1 MQVQKGLVKY
11 KDRSD
16 ILCTYGI
23 TEDGKTYYFLE
34 GNTISN
40 GNIVATTVLVE
51 AIDPLVVSSSI
62 GVIDPNGNVVIPFEN
77 KAVKPLTNDLLLVEK
92 ATPVTDSVIEAVELR
107 SDPSAASK
115 LVSTPAAIKE
125 NMHIK
130 MGDTGRFVFNDQFSE
145 ATICDINGNN
155 LVNDE
160 LFSFIGLNDERMFL
174 SKNVVGS
181 FIWEFDVVNKKL
193 DVMPEPEVEIKMGD
207 GDASEFTVD
216 VSQIPMVE
224 ASTEVSTEFDVE
236 IPQYNMNLEGG
247 FAPED
252 VVVVPTPEV
261 ATETVV
267 SVEASTEGTE
277 VNEVSEEESKVVALD
292 AEPVAS
298 DEVVTTEEVV
308 EVDTE
313 PETEINTEAV
323 TESETEPETEAEPI
337 TESETEPETEMDTEP
352 ETEVETEPET
362 EVETEPETESVIE
375 ETTEAFAK
383 DLFASTAEE
392 DIFANARLHEDRI
405 VTSSMDEED
414 AYEGFTYFPE
424 HSSKDS
430 LVQEVSATINEL
442 VKLNK
447 SQRQKIISYEQRMDQ
462 MADANRKMNDKLRE
476 QSRDYEKL
484 RSTAENFKTVV
495 GKLEA
500 KCEVLE
506 GKNEALEA
514 KAHDQERTIYRL
526 TAENTSLREQNL
538 SNEALA
544 QVLAEARSALETDE
558 GEMGYYRKAA

>member
-23 TEDGKTYYFLE
+23 TDDGKTYYFLE
-34 GNTISN
+34 GNTIPN

-62 GVIDPNGNVVIPFEN
+62 GVIDPDGNVVIPFEN
-77 KAVKPLTNDLLLVEK
+77 KAVKPLSNDLLLVEK
-92 ATPVTDSVIEAVELR
+92 GTPVTDSVIEAVELR

-130 MGDTGRFVFNDQFSE
+130 MGDAGRFVFNDQFSE

-160 LFSFIGLNDERMFL
+160 LFSFIGLTDDRMFL
-174 SKNVVGS
+174 SKNIVGS
-181 FIWEFDVVNKKL
+181 FIWEFDVANKKL
-193 DVMPEPEVEIKMGD
+193 DVMPEPEVEVKMGD

-216 VSQIPMVE
+216 VSQIPTVE
-224 ASTEVSTEFDVE
+224 ESTEEVTEFGTE
-236 IPQYNMNLEGG
+236 MMESNLEGG

-252 VVVVPTPEV
+252 IDVVPTPEV
-261 ATETVV
+261 
-267 SVEASTEGTE
+267 
-277 VNEVSEEESKVVALD
+277 
-292 AEPVAS
+292 
-298 DEVVTTEEVV
+298 
-308 EVDTE
+308 
-313 PETEINTEAV
+313 
-323 TESETEPETEAEPI
+323 EAEPA
-337 TESETEPETEMDTEP
+337 TDAVEETTEMDTEP
-352 ETEVETEPET
+352 ETEVTTEAVVEETTDVVVEET
-362 EVETEPETESVIE
+362 TETVVE
-375 ETTEAFAK
+375 ETTEAVAE
-383 DLFASTAEE
+383 DLFVMSPEE
-392 DIFANARLHEDRI
+392 DIFADAKVHEDTI
-405 VTSSMDEED
+405 VPASDESYD
-414 AYEGFTYFPE
+414 DFTYFPE

-447 SQRQKIISYEQRMDQ
+447 SQRQKLISYEQKMDQ
-462 MADANRKMNDKLRE
+462 MADANRKMTEKLRE
-476 QSRDYEKL
+476 QTRDYEKL
-484 RSTAENFKTVV
+484 RTTAENFKTVV

-538 SNEALA
+538 NNEALA
-544 QVLAEARSALETDE
+544 QVLAEARSALESDE
-558 GEMGYYRKAA
+558 DEIGYYRIAA

>member
-23 TEDGKTYYFLE
+23 TDDGKTYYFLE
-34 GNTISN
+34 GNTIPN

-62 GVIDPNGNVVIPFEN
+62 GVIDPDGNVVIPFEN
-77 KAVKPLTNDLLLVEK
+77 KAVKPLSNDLLLVEK

-130 MGDTGRFVFNDQFSE
+130 MGDAGRFVFNDQFSE
-145 ATICDINGNN
+145 ATICDVNGNN

-160 LFSFIGLNDERMFL
+160 LFSFIGLTDDRMFL

-181 FIWEFDVVNKKL
+181 FIWEFDVANKKL
-193 DVMPEPEVEIKMGD
+193 DVMPEPEVEVKMGD

-224 ASTEVSTEFDVE
+224 ESTEASTEESTEEVTEFE
-236 IPQYNMNLEGG
+236 TEMMETNLESG

-252 VVVVPTPEV
+252 VIVVPTPEV
-261 ATETVV
+261 ETE
-267 SVEASTEGTE
+267 A
-277 VNEVSEEESKVVALD
+277 
-292 AEPVAS
+292 
-298 DEVVTTEEVV
+298 TTEEVTT
-308 EVDTE
+308 EIDTE
-313 PETEINTEAV
+313 PETEMETEPVTEATTEAV
-323 TESETEPETEAEPI
+323 TEPVAETVVEEATDAVAE
-337 TESETEPETEMDTEP
+337 
-352 ETEVETEPET
+352 
-362 EVETEPETESVIE
+362 
-375 ETTEAFAK
+375 
-383 DLFASTAEE
+383 DLFVMTPEE
-392 DIFANARLHEDRI
+392 DIFADAKVHEDTI
-405 VTSSMDEED
+405 VAVEDEA
-414 AYEGFTYFPE
+414 AYDDFTYFPE

-462 MADANRKMNDKLRE
+462 MADANRKMNDRLRE
-476 QSRDYEKL
+476 QTRDYEKL
-484 RSTAENFKTVV
+484 RTTAENFKTVV

-538 SNEALA
+538 NNEALA
-544 QVLAEARSALETDE
+544 QVLAEARSALESDDE
-558 GEMGYYRKAA
+558 EMSYYRKAA

>member
-23 TEDGKTYYFLE
+23 TDDGKTYYFLE
-34 GNTISN
+34 GNTIPN

-62 GVIDPNGNVVIPFEN
+62 GVIDPDGNVVIPFEN
-77 KAVKPLTNDLLLVEK
+77 KAVKPLSNDLLLVEK
-92 ATPVTDSVIEAVELR
+92 GTPVTDNVIEAVELR

-130 MGDTGRFVFNDQFSE
+130 MGDAGRFVFNDQFSE

-160 LFSFIGLNDERMFL
+160 LFSFIGLTDDRMFL
-174 SKNVVGS
+174 SKNIVGS

-193 DVMPEPEVEIKMGD
+193 DVMPEPEVEVKMGD

-216 VSQIPMVE
+216 VSQIPTVE
-224 ASTEVSTEFDVE
+224 ESTEEVTEFGTE
-236 IPQYNMNLEGG
+236 MMESNLEGG

-252 VVVVPTPEV
+252 IDVVPTPEV
-261 ATETVV
+261 
-267 SVEASTEGTE
+267 
-277 VNEVSEEESKVVALD
+277 
-292 AEPVAS
+292 
-298 DEVVTTEEVV
+298 
-308 EVDTE
+308 
-313 PETEINTEAV
+313 
-323 TESETEPETEAEPI
+323 EAEPA
-337 TESETEPETEMDTEP
+337 TDAVEENTEMDTEP
-352 ETEVETEPET
+352 ETEITTEAVVEETTDVVVEETTET
-362 EVETEPETESVIE
+362 VVE
-375 ETTEAFAK
+375 ETTEAVAE
-383 DLFASTAEE
+383 DLFVMSSEE
-392 DIFANARLHEDRI
+392 DIFADAKVHEDTI
-405 VTSSMDEED
+405 MPVSDESYD
-414 AYEGFTYFPE
+414 DFTYFPE

-447 SQRQKIISYEQRMDQ
+447 SQRQKLISYEQKMDQ
-462 MADANRKMNDKLRE
+462 MADANRKMTEKLRE
-476 QSRDYEKL
+476 QTRDYEKL
-484 RSTAENFKTVV
+484 RTTAENFKTVV

-538 SNEALA
+538 NNEALA
-544 QVLAEARSALETDE
+544 QVLAEARSALESDE
-558 GEMGYYRKAA
+558 DEIGYYRKAA

>member
-23 TEDGKTYYFLE
+23 TDDGKTYYFLE
-34 GNTISN
+34 GNTIPN

-62 GVIDPNGNVVIPFEN
+62 GVIDPDGNVVIPFEN
-77 KAVKPLTNDLLLVEK
+77 KAVKPLSNDLLLVEK
-92 ATPVTDSVIEAVELR
+92 GTPVTDNVIEAVELR

-130 MGDTGRFVFNDQFSE
+130 MGDAGRFVFNDQFSE

-160 LFSFIGLNDERMFL
+160 LFSFIGLTDDRMFL
-174 SKNVVGS
+174 SKNIVGS
-181 FIWEFDVVNKKL
+181 FIWEFDVANKKL
-193 DVMPEPEVEIKMGD
+193 DVMPEPEVEVKMGD

-216 VSQIPMVE
+216 VSQIPTVE
-224 ASTEVSTEFDVE
+224 ESTEEVTEFGTE
-236 IPQYNMNLEGG
+236 MMESNLEGG

-252 VVVVPTPEV
+252 IDVVPTPEV
-261 ATETVV
+261 E
-267 SVEASTEGTE
+267 
-277 VNEVSEEESKVVALD
+277 
-292 AEPVAS
+292 AEPA
-298 DEVVTTEEVV
+298 
-308 EVDTE
+308 
-313 PETEINTEAV
+313 TEAV
-323 TESETEPETEAEPI
+323 EET
-337 TESETEPETEMDTEP
+337 TEMDTEP
-352 ETEVETEPET
+352 ETEVTTEA
-362 EVETEPETESVIE
+362 VVE
-375 ETTEAFAK
+375 ETTEAVVEETSETVVEETTEAVAE
-383 DLFASTAEE
+383 DLFVMSPEE
-392 DIFANARLHEDRI
+392 DIFADAKVHEDTI
-405 VTSSMDEED
+405 VPVSDESYD
-414 AYEGFTYFPE
+414 DFTYFPE

-447 SQRQKIISYEQRMDQ
+447 SQRQKLISYEQKMDQ
-462 MADANRKMNDKLRE
+462 MADANRKMTEKLRE
-476 QSRDYEKL
+476 QTRDYEKL
-484 RSTAENFKTVV
+484 RTTAENFKTVV

-538 SNEALA
+538 NNEALA
-544 QVLAEARSALETDE
+544 QVLAEARSALESDE
-558 GEMGYYRKAA
+558 DEIGYYRKAA

>member
-23 TEDGKTYYFLE
+23 TDEGKTYYFLE
-34 GNTISN
+34 GNTIPN

-62 GVIDPNGNVVIPFEN
+62 GVIDPDGNVVIPFEN
-77 KAVKPLTNDLLLVEK
+77 KAVKPLSNDLLLVEK
-92 ATPVTDSVIEAVELR
+92 GTPVTDSVIEAVELR

-130 MGDTGRFVFNDQFSE
+130 MGDAGRFVFNDQFSE

-160 LFSFIGLNDERMFL
+160 LFSFIGLTDDRMFL
-174 SKNVVGS
+174 SKNIVGS

-193 DVMPEPEVEIKMGD
+193 DVMPEPEVEVKMGD
-207 GDASEFTVD
+207 GDASEFTAD
-216 VSQIPMVE
+216 VSQIPTVE
-224 ASTEVSTEFDVE
+224 ESTEEVTEFGTE
-236 IPQYNMNLEGG
+236 MMESNLEGG

-252 VVVVPTPEV
+252 IDVVPTPEV
-261 ATETVV
+261 EAEVETV
-267 SVEASTEGTE
+267 
-277 VNEVSEEESKVVALD
+277 EE
-292 AEPVAS
+292 
-298 DEVVTTEEVV
+298 T
-308 EVDTE
+308 
-313 PETEINTEAV
+313 
-323 TESETEPETEAEPI
+323 
-337 TESETEPETEMDTEP
+337 TEMDTEP
-352 ETEVETEPET
+352 ETEITTEAVVEETTDVVVEETTET
-362 EVETEPETESVIE
+362 VVE
-375 ETTEAFAK
+375 ETTEAVAE
-383 DLFASTAEE
+383 DLFVMSSEE
-392 DIFANARLHEDRI
+392 DIFADAKVHEDTI
-405 VTSSMDEED
+405 MPVSDESYD
-414 AYEGFTYFPE
+414 DFTYFPE

-447 SQRQKIISYEQRMDQ
+447 SQRQKLISYEQKMDQ
-462 MADANRKMNDKLRE
+462 MADANRKMTEKLRE
-476 QSRDYEKL
+476 QTRDYEKL
-484 RSTAENFKTVV
+484 RTTAENFKTVV

-538 SNEALA
+538 NNEALA
-544 QVLAEARSALETDE
+544 QVLAEARSALESDE
-558 GEMGYYRKAA
+558 DEIGYYRKAA

>member
-23 TEDGKTYYFLE
+23 TDDGKTYYFLE
-34 GNTISN
+34 GNTIPN

-62 GVIDPNGNVVIPFEN
+62 GVIDPDGNVVIPFEN
-77 KAVKPLTNDLLLVEK
+77 KAVKPLSNDLLLVEK
-92 ATPVTDSVIEAVELR
+92 GTPVTDSVIEAVELR

-130 MGDTGRFVFNDQFSE
+130 MGDAGRFVFNDQFSE

-160 LFSFIGLNDERMFL
+160 LFSFIGLTDDRMFL
-174 SKNVVGS
+174 SKNIVGS
-181 FIWEFDVVNKKL
+181 FIWEFDVANKKL
-193 DVMPEPEVEIKMGD
+193 DVMPEPEVEVKMGD

-216 VSQIPMVE
+216 VSQIPTVE
-224 ASTEVSTEFDVE
+224 ESTEEVTEFGTE
-236 IPQYNMNLEGG
+236 MMESNLEGG

-252 VVVVPTPEV
+252 IDVVPTPEV
-261 ATETVV
+261 
-267 SVEASTEGTE
+267 
-277 VNEVSEEESKVVALD
+277 
-292 AEPVAS
+292 
-298 DEVVTTEEVV
+298 
-308 EVDTE
+308 
-313 PETEINTEAV
+313 
-323 TESETEPETEAEPI
+323 EAEPA
-337 TESETEPETEMDTEP
+337 TDAVEETTEMDTEP
-352 ETEVETEPET
+352 ETEVTTETVVEETT
-362 EVETEPETESVIE
+362 EVVVEETTETVVE
-375 ETTEAFAK
+375 ETTEAVAE
-383 DLFASTAEE
+383 DLFVMSPEE
-392 DIFANARLHEDRI
+392 DIFADAKVHEDTI
-405 VTSSMDEED
+405 VPASDESYD
-414 AYEGFTYFPE
+414 DFTYFPE

-447 SQRQKIISYEQRMDQ
+447 SQRQKLISYEQKMDQ
-462 MADANRKMNDKLRE
+462 MADANRKMTEKLRE
-476 QSRDYEKL
+476 QTRDYEKL
-484 RSTAENFKTVV
+484 RTTAENFKTVV

-538 SNEALA
+538 NNEALA
-544 QVLAEARSALETDE
+544 QVLAEARSALESDE
-558 GEMGYYRKAA
+558 DEIGYYRKAA